1 MSRFA
6 AISRSALL
14 DQLWPIARVK
24 VYRMHFS
31 IWNPGILFIIEGE
44 RVYEGMII
52 GEHNRDSDLNVN
64 PCKEKKLTNH
74 RASGKDENVVL
85 TPIIPMTLERAIEFI
100 REGEI
105 VEVTP
110 ANIRLRKVLLSATG
124 RHTARPPK
132 L

>member
-1 MSRFA
+1 MF
-6 AISRSALL
+6 
-14 DQLWPIARVK
+14 
-24 VYRMHFS
+24 
-31 IWNPGILFIIEGE
+31 
-44 RVYEGMII
+44 
-52 GEHNRDSDLNVN
+52 
-64 PCKEKKLTNH
+64 
-74 RASGKDENVVL
+74 VL

-124 RHTARPPK
+124 RHAARPPK